1 MLGLWIW
8 LDCSSGSGMYADVC
22 VETEKRRRKSRILRS
37 IITLLSQAIRD
48 FLLTR
53 YSLSCPLLLQSR
65 KRHREGEQRVAR

>member
-1 MLGLWIW
+1 MCG
-8 LDCSSGSGMYADVC
+8 
-22 VETEKRRRKSRILRS
+22 VEKHRRKSRILRS

-53 YSLSCPLLLQSR
+53 YFLSCPLLLQSR

>member
-1 MLGLWIW
+1 MGRG
-8 LDCSSGSGMYADVC
+8 CADYMC
-22 VETEKRRRKSRILRS
+22 GVEKHRRKSRILRS

-53 YSLSCPLLLQSR
+53 YFLSCPLLLQSR